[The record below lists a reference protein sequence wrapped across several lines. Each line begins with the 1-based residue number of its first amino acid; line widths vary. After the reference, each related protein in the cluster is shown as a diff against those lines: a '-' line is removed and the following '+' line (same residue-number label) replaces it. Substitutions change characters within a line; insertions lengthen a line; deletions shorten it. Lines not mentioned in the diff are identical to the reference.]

1 MKKYKLRK
9 WVKYVILFAINFIV
23 IMNLPNILK
32 EVENNINNFRYDAF
46 IIFLVFIFNLISIS
60 IIEKED

>member
-60 IIEKED
+60 FIEKED

>member
-1 MKKYKLRK
+1 MKKIRLRK

-60 IIEKED
+60 FIEKED

>member
-46 IIFLVFIFNLISIS
+46 IIFLVFILNLISIS
-60 IIEKED
+60 FIEKED